1 MLIVNFCLPSPGFQL
16 TRKLFQPNFNKEF
29 PGFQCFIGGSE
40 LNNVWLMRGPSWPAL
55 WNAVDPNRCIS
66 KRKRDE
72 GGWEERLS
80 SLFLLLNSHQ
90 HQSHLK
96 INEFFF
102 FFFFLDAPLD
112 LQDLKFRNQESNPLT
127 LQWKHRMLT
136 TGLPGKSPNEQKF
149 YVHFRSV
156 CFSVTT
162 EWIGH
167 LAEVCNTKQVSW
179 LYLFWSTVKLSIL
192 SKGKQPH

>member
-1 MLIVNFCLPSPGFQL
+1 MCGSCGVLPDPPFEMLWIPTGVSIKG
-16 TRKLFQPNFNKEF
+16 RGMKEA
-29 PGFQCFIGGSE
+29 E
-40 LNNVWLMRGPSWPAL
+40 
-55 WNAVDPNRCIS
+55 
-66 KRKRDE
+66 KRDC
-72 GGWEERLS
+72 LQYFCCLIPVS
-80 SLFLLLNSHQ
+80 TSLI
-90 HQSHLK
+90 LK
-96 INEFFF
+96 SMIFF

-127 LQWKHRMLT
+127 LQWKHIILT
-136 TGLPGKSPNEQKF
+136 TGPPGKSPNEQKF

-167 LAEVCNTKQVSW
+167 LAEVCNTKQASW